1 MSSQSVVPWQN
12 PAVPGFGPP
21 AAAQKRVQNVWSNE
35 SVVHWIMPPGTGIG
49 LTQQQQEHT
58 PGVTPANAGGE
69 RLCITGVAH
78 SRVPPTIAPRR
89 ISSRLLMPSSRLT
102 PSSRLAISTP
112 FRATVT
118 VISEPGRTML
128 RQTYLFSRHG
138 GDVFSSNCPVEP
150 ANQLGYQRRCDSLIS
165 DHRDG
170 VGSPAEGWPGDRKA
184 VPGIIMSPIRVEA
197 AESRDMAPESGG
209 HVLIDPVATVL

>member
-12 PAVPGFGPP
+12 PALPGFCPP
-21 AAAQKRVQNVWSNE
+21 AVAQKRVQNDWSNE

-89 ISSRLLMPSSRLT
+89 ISSRLLMPNSRLT
-102 PSSRLAISTP
+102 PSSRSAISTS

-118 VISEPGRTML
+118 VGSESGRTIL
-128 RQTYLFSRHG
+128 RPQYLFSRHRG
-138 GDVFSSNCPVEP
+138 EVFSSGCPM
-150 ANQLGYQRRCDSLIS
+150 
-165 DHRDG
+165 DHVNR
-170 VGSPAEGWPGDRKA
+170 
-184 VPGIIMSPIRVEA
+184 
-197 AESRDMAPESGG
+197 
-209 HVLIDPVATVL
+209 LNYT